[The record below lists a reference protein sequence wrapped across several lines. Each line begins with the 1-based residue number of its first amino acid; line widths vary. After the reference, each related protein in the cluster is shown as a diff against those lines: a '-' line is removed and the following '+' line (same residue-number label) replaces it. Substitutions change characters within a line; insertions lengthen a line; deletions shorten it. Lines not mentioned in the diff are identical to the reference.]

1 MDHRSRSV
9 ISGVYRRQLIV
20 RGYLWLRGSLD
31 VWFVALTACREN
43 LCHYT
48 VPVLKLEARGERGV
62 VSNLNVHDPRT
73 PPGAVGIGVLAV
85 LLRLSAVG
93 SARLLLA
100 RWSKLWRGD

>member
-43 LCHYT
+43 LCHYCGS
-48 VPVLKLEARGERGV
+48 VEARGARGGGV
-62 VSNLNVHDPRT
+62 VSSLNVHDPRT

-85 LLRLSAVG
+85 LLIDSVQWGL
-93 SARLLLA
+93 
-100 RWSKLWRGD
+100 RGYY

>member
-1 MDHRSRSV
+1 M
-9 ISGVYRRQLIV
+9 
-20 RGYLWLRGSLD
+20 
-31 VWFVALTACREN
+31 
-43 LCHYT
+43 
-48 VPVLKLEARGERGV
+48 
-62 VSNLNVHDPRT
+62 SNLNVHDPRT